1 MKQNQNG
8 AVVFWYLILL
18 ESTSLFPVNFKAET
32 HPLTKDTQDRTSK
45 EPPICVV
52 LFVVC
57 VSQFNLNLL
66 NFQEETF

>member
-1 MKQNQNG
+1 MINKNFIVNQNG
-8 AVVFWYLILL
+8 GGVLVFN
-18 ESTSLFPVNFKAET
+18 NFKAET

-45 EPPICVV
+45 ELPICVV